1 MSMKATAIPS
11 PGLLFLTMARARTSP
26 PGTSKSSFTSVPTG
40 AGQGVT
46 EGLLVPNL
54 VGGAKIPLYQA
65 LQSLGRAFG
74 SRCLS
79 PIILSPLNGQV
90 KMSPH
95 EQGDILIESERVA
108 TSGGDFSMY
117 QGRGG
122 VCQSRRAALLER
134 APDQALEETS
144 ARRRGGGSGTRQSRP
159 A

>member
-1 MSMKATAIPS
+1 MRKISV
-11 PGLLFLTMARARTSP
+11 GGGRFR
-26 PGTSKSSFTSVPTG
+26 KSF
-40 AGQGVT
+40 
-46 EGLLVPNL
+46 LLV
-54 VGGAKIPLYQA
+54 
-65 LQSLGRAFG
+65 
-74 SRCLS
+74 CLS
-79 PIILSPLNGQV
+79 PLILSPLNGQV

-117 QGRGG
+117 QGRDG

>member
-1 MSMKATAIPS
+1 MRTAIAVYRRNS
-11 PGLLFLTMARARTSP
+11 TLQVSARGKRFGCAEISFWVIAALTKLRLCVRRGSGGKGL
-26 PGTSKSSFTSVPTG
+26 SKG
-40 AGQGVT
+40 
-46 EGLLVPNL
+46 
-54 VGGAKIPLYQA
+54 
-65 LQSLGRAFG
+65 
-74 SRCLS
+74 CLS

-134 APDQALEETS
+134 APDQA
-144 ARRRGGGSGTRQSRP
+144 
-159 A
+159 

>member
-1 MSMKATAIPS
+1 MSQ
-11 PGLLFLTMARARTSP
+11 
-26 PGTSKSSFTSVPTG
+26 SSAFHPQTNQVAMLPKHTRSVKYGP
-40 AGQGVT
+40 
-46 EGLLVPNL
+46 E
-54 VGGAKIPLYQA
+54 
-65 LQSLGRAFG
+65 
-74 SRCLS
+74 RCLS

>member
-1 MSMKATAIPS
+1 MMH
-11 PGLLFLTMARARTSP
+11 LRA
-26 PGTSKSSFTSVPTG
+26 
-40 AGQGVT
+40 
-46 EGLLVPNL
+46 
-54 VGGAKIPLYQA
+54 
-65 LQSLGRAFG
+65 LGFNHTDRGPEKVEVRA
-74 SRCLS
+74 CLS

-159 A
+159 T

>member
-1 MSMKATAIPS
+1 MPMSSALTAPTMKSSIKCTRTLISHCNSIINCAIGNTPTTAC
-11 PGLLFLTMARARTSP
+11 ARTSRSP
-26 PGTSKSSFTSVPTG
+26 TSPHWNSSPVGKLIGERQSVTN
-40 AGQGVT
+40 
-46 EGLLVPNL
+46 LLDEYK
-54 VGGAKIPLYQA
+54 G
-65 LQSLGRAFG
+65 
-74 SRCLS
+74 CLS

-134 APDQALEETS
+134 APDQA
-144 ARRRGGGSGTRQSRP
+144 P
-159 A
+159 

>member
-1 MSMKATAIPS
+1 MKEADLGS
-11 PGLLFLTMARARTSP
+11 HLFYL
-26 PGTSKSSFTSVPTG
+26 
-40 AGQGVT
+40 
-46 EGLLVPNL
+46 
-54 VGGAKIPLYQA
+54 GGAIL
-65 LQSLGRAFG
+65 G
-74 SRCLS
+74 SRGSLLCLS

>member
-1 MSMKATAIPS
+1 
-11 PGLLFLTMARARTSP
+11 MARARTSP

-54 VGGAKIPLYQA
+54 VRGAKIPLYQA

-122 VCQSRRAALLER
+122 VCQLER

>member
-1 MSMKATAIPS
+1 MAVREKTLTRSPAAVKPIAT
-11 PGLLFLTMARARTSP
+11 G
-26 PGTSKSSFTSVPTG
+26 
-40 AGQGVT
+40 
-46 EGLLVPNL
+46 
-54 VGGAKIPLYQA
+54 
-65 LQSLGRAFG
+65 
-74 SRCLS
+74 CLS

-108 TSGGDFSMY
+108 TSGDDFSMY

>member
-1 MSMKATAIPS
+1 MVVSFESRPPRLSRS
-11 PGLLFLTMARARTSP
+11 PTVYLRSYTWNTLESA
-26 PGTSKSSFTSVPTG
+26 V
-40 AGQGVT
+40 
-46 EGLLVPNL
+46 
-54 VGGAKIPLYQA
+54 
-65 LQSLGRAFG
+65 
-74 SRCLS
+74 CLS
-79 PIILSPLNGQV
+79 PIILSPHNGQV

>member
-1 MSMKATAIPS
+1 MGRPPFPNPAPTKTLQLRRCQGAALRIPS
-11 PGLLFLTMARARTSP
+11 RKHRDLLRRKQASSCGLTRGCHFHRAV
-26 PGTSKSSFTSVPTG
+26 K
-40 AGQGVT
+40 VT
-46 EGLLVPNL
+46 
-54 VGGAKIPLYQA
+54 
-65 LQSLGRAFG
+65 F
-74 SRCLS
+74 SRCYNTYATTCLS

-95 EQGDILIESERVA
+95 EQGDILFESERVA

>member
-1 MSMKATAIPS
+1 MKVPHLS
-11 PGLLFLTMARARTSP
+11 NREQY
-26 PGTSKSSFTSVPTG
+26 KSTC
-40 AGQGVT
+40 
-46 EGLLVPNL
+46 
-54 VGGAKIPLYQA
+54 
-65 LQSLGRAFG
+65 
-74 SRCLS
+74 CLS

>member
-1 MSMKATAIPS
+1 MPMTWQPS
-11 PGLLFLTMARARTSP
+11 RMARRVTPRMAGLRPGTSP
-26 PGTSKSSFTSVPTG
+26 PPVRMPMTPR
-40 AGQGVT
+40 
-46 EGLLVPNL
+46 LVLILAITLGSPSRCVVNMKL
-54 VGGAKIPLYQA
+54 SPEERN
-65 LQSLGRAFG
+65 LGRVKQVM
-74 SRCLS
+74 CLS

-134 APDQALEETS
+134 
-144 ARRRGGGSGTRQSRP
+144 
-159 A
+159 